1 MTMLVGV
8 VGAVVLASAAGAH
21 RSATSLQR
29 FVAYSRSSDAE
40 VDLNDPTAAQLRDFG
55 RVPEVAEFAILHA
68 YGLIPRDRPN
78 LQNAATVDGRLGTVV
93 DRARLVAGRF
103 ANPNAPDEI
112 MIGEGLAAQ
121 QHLGI
126 GDHLVADSITPA
138 QFALAFQGKDT
149 GPPAGPVVRLRI
161 VGIVRRPLD
170 LGDRGAS
177 GGVLVL
183 PPGFDTKYADR
194 IGSFGGTVVR
204 VRTGERGTDAL

>member
-1 MTMLVGV
+1 MTAVLVLARSELRRRWRSALLITMLVGM

-161 VGIVRRPLD
+161 VGIGSPYRAIFLQEKPATFP
-170 LGDRGAS
+170 RG
-177 GGVLVL
+177 GGVFLL
-183 PPGFDTKYADR
+183 
-194 IGSFGGTVVR
+194 
-204 VRTGERGTDAL
+204 